1 MDSNMKR
8 EIILDN
14 YSHPFNKN
22 SEGTEDYIKVNSNN
36 ESCIDNIDLY
46 IKFEDDILKDIKFDG
61 EACAISTASTSIMI
75 KNMIGK
81 STDEVLKYIENFEA
95 MLNEEKYDETD
106 FNEAIVFDETYKQ
119 GNRRT
124 CVTLPYNGIRKAITK
139 YRESI
144 KDNQTTNGV
153 KIMVNFIK
161 EKIESLKKTKE
172 EYREDLTSK
181 KRKI

>member
-1 MDSNMKR
+1 MDSNTKR

-22 SEGTEDYIKVNSNN
+22 VENTDGYIKVNSNN

-46 IKFEDDILKDIKFDG
+46 LRIEDDKITDIKFDG

-81 STDEVLKYIENFEA
+81 SLKEIENYISNFEA
-95 MLNEEKYDETD
+95 MLNEEPYEDID
-106 FNEAIVFDETYKQ
+106 FNEAIVFNETYKQ

-124 CVTLPYNGIRKAITK
+124 CVTLPYVGIKKAI
-139 YRESI
+139 
-144 KDNQTTNGV
+144 
-153 KIMVNFIK
+153 K
-161 EKIESLKKTKE
+161 EYQNNKKA
-172 EYREDLTSK
+172 S
-181 KRKI
+181 